1 MQGRDDRSLGEH
13 FTELAQETST
23 LMRQQVNLAKTEMSQ
38 KASRAGRHA
47 GILAA
52 GGALAYAGLLAILA
66 SLPVVLLGAGVARI
80 FVSRRD
86 TAPDP
91 LVSASA
97 RCLAGFAEK
106 GS

>member
-1 MQGRDDRSLGEH
+1 MFRWRRGNTR
-13 FTELAQETST
+13 
-23 LMRQQVNLAKTEMSQ
+23 
-38 KASRAGRHA
+38 
-47 GILAA
+47 
-52 GGALAYAGLLAILA
+52 GGCIVIPCGCLA

-80 FVSRRD
+80 FVSRMD
-86 TAPDP
+86 TAPGR